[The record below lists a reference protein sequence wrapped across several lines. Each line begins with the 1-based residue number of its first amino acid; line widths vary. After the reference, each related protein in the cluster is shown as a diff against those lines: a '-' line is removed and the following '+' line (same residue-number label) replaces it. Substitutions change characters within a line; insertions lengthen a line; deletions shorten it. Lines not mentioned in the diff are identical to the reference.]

1 MNDLPKS
8 LQRIESVVASAKNY
22 VVPSDNLRPRIL
34 EAARARQSQ
43 RLSTRRMFQVAA
55 LVFLCV
61 LLTIPA
67 QQHLDAWRRTAFSPT
82 AGELEMRAQQYADQP
97 AIGQN
102 WGMYEAYKNLR
113 QQQQTK
119 ITGGLINR

>member
-1 MNDLPKS
+1 MSDLPNS
-8 LQRIESVVASAKNY
+8 LEQIESMVASAKNY

-34 EAARARQSQ
+34 EAARSQQNQ
-43 RLSTRRMFQVAA
+43 RLSARRMYQVAA
-55 LVFLCV
+55 LVVLCV

-67 QQHLDAWRRTAFSPT
+67 QQRLDAWRRSAFSPT
-82 AGELEMRAQQYADQP
+82 SGELEISAQQYANQP

-119 ITGGLINR
+119 ITGGLMNR